1 MAARRPGPGGL
12 LRSSAIVS
20 VGVGLSRATG
30 LVRTAVLAAVIGTT
44 ALADGYNLANS
55 TPNVIY
61 DLMLGGVLA
70 ATLIPVIVERM
81 EADDQ
86 RSIDAIATYVIVAL
100 VGVTVLGV
108 ALAPLIIRAYAI
120 FKGDRV
126 AADQQIAIA
135 VPLLIMFMPQVLLY
149 GLDTLFTALLNAKRR
164 FAAPAF
170 APVLNNV
177 VVICMLLAFHQVDG
191 RAAGPRRSTPSSP
204 TSPPSTCSA
213 SAPPP
218 ASSPS
223 SWCCCRP

>member
-12 LRSSAIVS
+12 LRSSAVVS
-20 VGVGLSRATG
+20 VGVGLAGPRASSAPRSR
-30 LVRTAVLAAVIGTT
+30 LVIGTT

-86 RSIDAIATYVIVAL
+86 RSINAIATYVIAAL

-108 ALAPLIIRAYAI
+108 VLAPLIIRAYAI

-135 VPLLIMFMPQVLLY
+135 VPLLIMSTPQVLLY
-149 GLDTLFTALLNAKRR
+149 GLDTLPTALLNAKRR

-170 APVLNNV
+170 AR
-177 VVICMLLAFHQVDG
+177 C
-191 RAAGPRRSTPSSP
+191 
-204 TSPPSTCSA
+204 
-213 SAPPP
+213 
-218 ASSPS
+218 
-223 SWCCCRP
+223 